1 MKKLLTLVLALVMVF
16 AIAAPA
22 MAISGVTEDKE
33 EDKETTTGDI
43 SLKVAIVEER
53 DAGFAGAGYVD
64 VTSKTFTKNE
74 RVYIGVSV
82 EVPTEPKINEKFY
95 EGSAI
100 TVETTNITMNKLV
113 EGEGTVDDDEATL
126 TFAVAPDAEAT
137 FIIDAYID
145 AAANGK
151 ITATLEGGENAGVDE
166 MEVGKAYNVYK
177 NTNSDEVTY
186 TFTKEDNGY
195 TVAKASGYALFFRI
209 NDDKECTEITLI
221 DDDTLYVI
229 RADYAGKLYFDGDED
244 IKEGDEG
251 YTSLLNKYNT
261 IMDYM
266 GFKLNAGGELFDAL
280 FLNKLSFLKITAT
293 ANVNVYGAA
302 AGGTGSSE
310 LPPKTGDAAS
320 TFGFVMIALAIVA
333 TAAVAYRKVRA

>member
-82 EVPTEPKINEKFY
+82 DVPTEPKINEKFY
-95 EGSAI
+95 AGSAI

-113 EGEGTVDDDEATL
+113 EGTGTVDDDEATL
-126 TFAVAPDAEAT
+126 DFTVAPDAEAT

-151 ITATLEGGENAGVDE
+151 IVATLEGGENAGVDE
-166 MEVGKAYNVYK
+166 MKEEKDYYVYK
-177 NTNSDEVTY
+177 NSNSDEIAYSFV
-186 TFTKEDNGY
+186 KVDGNY
-195 TVAKASGYALFFRI
+195 TVVKGEDEYGLCFI
-209 NDDKECTEITLI
+209 TNDDKECTEIILFVGNGSYT
-221 DDDTLYVI
+221 I
-229 RADYAGKLYFDGDED
+229 RAD
-244 IKEGDEG
+244 KE
-251 YTSLLNKYNT
+251 
-261 IMDYM
+261 
-266 GFKLNAGGELFDAL
+266 
-280 FLNKLSFLKITAT
+280 
-293 ANVNVYGAA
+293 YGRECY
-302 AGGTGSSE
+302 SHFC
-310 LPPKTGDAAS
+310 K
-320 TFGFVMIALAIVA
+320 
-333 TAAVAYRKVRA
+333 